1 LVRDTIE
8 KRTKRRHTV
17 SAKIGTVGELIG
29 YTVAVQISDQYHI
42 NSYFSGIG
50 GWASTGLLTIECARE
65 IRNQQRAKGRNAWI
79 QSVHT
84 GNYEPEFRDYD
95 EE

>member
-1 LVRDTIE
+1 MSVT
-8 KRTKRRHTV
+8 
-17 SAKIGTVGELIG
+17 IGTVGELIG

-50 GWASTGLLTIECARE
+50 GWASTGPLTLERARE
-65 IRNQQRAKGRNAWI
+65 VRDQQKAKGRDAWI
-79 QSVHT
+79 LSVPT
-84 GNYEPEFRDYD
+84 GAYEPEFREYN